1 MANIEFV
8 LVGRELVGRERERR
22 TVDRL
27 LAAARSGSSGALV
40 VVGEAGIGKT
50 ELLAHAESVAAGT
63 QMRVLHTVG
72 VESESDLPFG
82 GLSRLLRPLLPL
94 LDRIPE
100 PQAEALARALALRAG
115 AAPDRFAVAASV
127 LSLICRAAEDQPLLV
142 VVDDMHHLDRPSV
155 DAVLFVARRL
165 LTDAVVVLIGARP
178 ELGVEELLG
187 DLDRMRLH
195 GLDLD
200 ASRRLVSD
208 RPLTAE
214 QMRRLH
220 TVTGGNPL
228 AVLEMASLPDVLERE
243 GPGGPVPELIVQAYA
258 AQLGSL
264 DPAARAALLLAAA
277 GDVDLAV
284 LGRACAASGTRVA
297 ALAEAERL
305 RLIEVDAVAGVV
317 RFRHPLVRAAIYQ
330 AADPAARRAANRS
343 LADALADGD
352 PERRAWHLA
361 EATLETDPEV
371 AGVLRGVAESAA
383 DRGAHAVATDYFER
397 AARLD
402 ADPAERA
409 GLLLA
414 AGRAAWAGGL
424 SDRAL
429 GLLDEARR
437 GPSGAAV
444 RTAAL
449 AQQGLVLARC
459 GSLEDASV
467 LLLEAGRAAAAV
479 DPDQATMLLAE
490 LTYTGFYLG
499 NVATIRTGVAEL
511 DQLAERRV
519 STRARRTGDLASGM
533 GMIMK
538 GDAEE
543 GIGRIRRAL
552 ADAALDGAPDTDDDE
567 WLTWLVRG
575 HLWLRE
581 TGVTRSLLDT
591 VVTRV
596 RYRAAIGSL
605 PYLLFHLARD
615 DATTDRWAAAE
626 ANYREAVTLAQE
638 TGQRTD
644 LGASLA
650 GLAWL
655 LARQGREGEA
665 RVTAGDGEL
674 ACRHSRNNAGRV
686 WLQFALGDLEAGIGN
701 TEAALEHYR
710 AEQAL
715 TRELGVNDAD
725 LSPAPEIVDCLMR
738 TGQEKAAVAEARDY
752 QAAAA
757 AKGQHWGR
765 ARAHRALAVAGVDP
779 DANFTAALALHADT
793 AEVYE
798 RARTALAYGA
808 FLRRDRRRSDARD
821 HLRSAL
827 ADFDRLSARPWA
839 EAAAT
844 ELAATGERVPR
855 RVGAGTQS
863 LTAQEFQV
871 ARLLADGRTTREAA
885 AALFLSPKTVE
896 YHLRHVYIKL
906 SISSRREL
914 ADRLADID
922 NPA

>member
-1 MANIEFV
+1 M

-50 ELLAHAESVAAGT
+50 ALLAHAQAMAGDT
-63 QMRVLHTVG
+63 EMQVLHTVG
-72 VESESDLPFG
+72 VESETDLPFG

-94 LDRIPE
+94 LDKIPE
-100 PQAEALARALALRAG
+100 PQAEALSRALALRAG

-127 LSLICRAAEDQPLLV
+127 LSLVCRAAEDQPLLV
-142 VVDDMHHLDRPSV
+142 VVDDMHHLDRPSL
-155 DAVLFVARRL
+155 DAVSFVARRL
-165 LTDAVVVLIGARP
+165 LTDAVVVLIGVRP
-178 ELGVEELLG
+178 DLGVEELLG
-187 DLDRMRLH
+187 DLDRLELS
-195 GLDLD
+195 GLDLA

-208 RPLTAE
+208 RPLTTE
-214 QMRRLH
+214 QLQRLH
-220 TVTGGNPL
+220 QVTGGNPL
-228 AVLEMASLPDVLERE
+228 AVLEMVALPEVLERE
-243 GPGGPVPELIVQAYA
+243 GPGGPVPELIVRAYA

-264 DPAARAALLLAAA
+264 EPAARTALLLAAA
-277 GDVDLAV
+277 GDVDLAT
-284 LGRACAASGTRVA
+284 LERACAASGTQIA
-297 ALAEAERL
+297 ALADAERI
-305 RLIEVDAVAGVV
+305 RLLEVDPVAGQV

-330 AADPAARRAANRS
+330 AADPAQRRGANRV
-343 LADALADGD
+343 LANALTDGD

-361 EATLETDPEV
+361 EATLGTDPEV
-371 AGVLRGVAESAA
+371 AAVLRGVAESAA
-383 DRGAHAVATDYFER
+383 NRSAHAVATHYFER

-402 ADPAERA
+402 TDPVGRAD
-409 GLLLA
+409 LLLA
-414 AGRAAWAGGL
+414 AGEEAWAGGL
-424 SDRAL
+424 SDRAVA
-429 GLLDEARR
+429 LLDEAGRSA
-437 GPSGAAV
+437 GGEAV

-449 AQQGLVLARC
+449 AHQGMVLARC
-459 GSLEDASV
+459 GSLEDASA
-467 LLLEAGRAAAAV
+467 LLLEAGRAAGAD

-490 LTYTGFYLG
+490 LVYSNIYLG
-499 NVATIRTGVAEL
+499 HMDTIRIGVAEL
-511 DQLAERRV
+511 AKLAGRQLTA
-519 STRARRTGDLASGM
+519 RARRTGDLASGM
-533 GMIMK
+533 GMIINDD
-538 GDAEE
+538 GEA
-543 GIGRIRRAL
+543 GVLRIRRAV
-552 ADAALDGAPDTDDDE
+552 ADAALDGDPDTEDAE

-591 VVTRV
+591 VITQV
-596 RYRAAIGSL
+596 RYSAAIGSL
-605 PYLLFHLARD
+605 PYLLFHVARD
-615 DATTDRWAAAE
+615 DATTDRWAAAD
-626 ANYREAVTLAQE
+626 ATYREAVTLARE
-638 TGQRTD
+638 TGQRTE

-655 LARQGREGEA
+655 LARQGREAEA

-674 ACRHSRNNAGRV
+674 ACRHSRNNLGRV

-701 TEAALEHYR
+701 TEAALDHYR
-710 AEQAL
+710 SAHAL
-715 TRELGVNDAD
+715 TSELGVRDAD
-725 LSPAPEIVDCLMR
+725 LSPAPEVVDCLMR
-738 TGQEKAAVAEARDY
+738 TGQEEAAVAEARGF
-752 QAAAA
+752 QAVAA
-757 AKGQHWGR
+757 AKGQPWAL

-779 DANFTAALALHADT
+779 DHNFTAALALHADT

-808 FLRRDRRRSDARD
+808 YLRRDRRRSEARD
-821 HLRSAL
+821 HLRRAL

-855 RVGAGTQS
+855 RAGAVTQQ

-906 SISSRREL
+906 GISSRRQL
-914 ADRLADID
+914 AESLSSVDHARSSTD
-922 NPA
+922 PA

>member
-1 MANIEFV
+1 M

-50 ELLAHAESVAAGT
+50 ALLANAQTIAADT
-63 QMRVLHTVG
+63 QMQVLHTVG
-72 VESESDLPFG
+72 VESETDLPFG

-94 LDRIPE
+94 LDKIPE

-115 AAPDRFAVAASV
+115 PAPDRFAVAASV
-127 LSLICRAAEDQPLLV
+127 LSLICRAAEDHPLLI
-142 VVDDMHHLDRPSV
+142 VVDDMHHLDRPSI
-155 DAVLFVARRL
+155 DAVSFVARRL

-178 ELGVEELLG
+178 DLGVEELLG
-187 DLDRMRLH
+187 DLDRLQLS

-208 RPLTAE
+208 RTLTAE
-214 QMRRLH
+214 QLRRLH
-220 TVTGGNPL
+220 TVTAGNPL

-243 GPGGPVPELIVQAYA
+243 GPGGPVPELIVRAYA

-264 DPAARAALLLAAA
+264 GAAARSALLLAAA
-277 GDVDLAV
+277 GDVDLAT
-284 LGRACAASGTRVA
+284 LGRACAASGTQIA
-297 ALAEAERL
+297 ALADAERI
-305 RLIEVDAVAGVV
+305 RLVEADSAAGQV

-330 AADPAARRAANRS
+330 AADPAERRGANRA
-343 LADALADGD
+343 LANALADGD

-361 EATLETDPEV
+361 EATLGTDPQV

-383 DRGAHAVATDYFER
+383 DRGAHAVATHYFER

-402 ADPAERA
+402 TDPVQRA

-414 AGRAAWAGGL
+414 AGEAAWAGGL
-424 SDRAL
+424 SDRAVA
-429 GLLDEARR
+429 LLDEAGRS
-437 GPSGAAV
+437 GGGAAI

-459 GSLEDASV
+459 GSLEDAGA
-467 LLLEAGRAAAAV
+467 LLLEAGQSAAAD
-479 DPDQATMLLAE
+479 DPDWATMLLAE
-490 LTYTGFYLG
+490 LVYTNFYLG
-499 NVATIRTGVAEL
+499 QAATIRSVVAEL
-511 DQLAERRV
+511 DKLVGRQ
-519 STRARRTGDLASGM
+519 TTPRARRTGDLASGM
-533 GMIMK
+533 GMILD

-543 GIGRIRRAL
+543 GVLRLRRAVV
-552 ADAALDGAPDTDDDE
+552 DAALDGDPDIDDAE

-581 TGVTRSLLDT
+581 TGVSRSLLDT
-591 VVTRV
+591 VVTRI

-605 PYLLFHLARD
+605 PHVLFHLARD

-626 ANYREAVTLAQE
+626 ANYREGITLAEE
-638 TGQRTD
+638 TGQRTE
-644 LGASLA
+644 LGGALA
-650 GLAWL
+650 GMAWL
-655 LARQGREGEA
+655 LARQGREGET
-665 RVTAGDGEL
+665 RVTAGDAEL
-674 ACRHSRNNAGRV
+674 ACRHSRNNMGRV

-701 TEAALEHYR
+701 PVAALEHYR
-710 AEQAL
+710 ATQAL
-715 TRELGVNDAD
+715 TSELGVQDAD
-725 LSPAPEIVDCLMR
+725 LSPAPEVVDCLMR
-738 TGQEKAAVAEARDY
+738 TGQEAAALAEARDFETV
-752 QAAAA
+752 AA
-757 AKGQHWGR
+757 AKGQPWGR
-765 ARAHRALAVAGVDP
+765 ARAHRALALAGVDP
-779 DANFTAALALHADT
+779 DANFAAALALHADT
-793 AEVYE
+793 AEIYE

-808 FLRRDRRRSDARD
+808 FLRRDRRRSEARV

-839 EAAAT
+839 EAAAS

-855 RVGAGTQS
+855 RDGAGSQP

-906 SISSRREL
+906 GISSRREL
-914 ADRLADID
+914 ADRLTEVD